1 MNDRL
6 FKESDAIK
14 AIYKLKKTV
23 IKHKDLSYHD
33 GLFDALEAIQDLTS
47 ADKSQGKWIFRTIF
61 PNDKSEFPM
70 GYLECSICG
79 STHANKTPCNFC
91 DNCGARMKGITDE

>member
-1 MNDRL
+1 MSMISELVNELRIRADVEGRGTINEHL
-6 FKESDAIK
+6 MTK
-14 AIYKLKKTV
+14 AADTIET
-23 IKHKDLSYHD
+23 LSEK
-33 GLFDALEAIQDLTS
+33 AREP
-47 ADKSQGKWIFRTIF
+47 KQGEWIFRTIF

-91 DNCGARMKGITDE
+91 DNCGARMKGVNDAVDAV